1 MRVVLVVQSLI
12 IAGLIFYTLSL
23 QQQLE
28 RLQAVT
34 TLPQTT
40 QAEPQPVQVTEI
52 TQTAVAQDLPATSG
66 DNRAKAVQ
74 PNLPAAKTLTE
85 TEQPEE
91 EAAEPVATAQVSTD
105 AATDFGDQ
113 QIDFSWA
120 PEFSSQLGVMF
131 QQSEL
136 LHNLKVKDI
145 ECRHSLCRVQIYN
158 EDQDALRLGVS
169 IGSALEAS
177 GFTDHAYQ
185 FATQSEN
192 GVFTVY
198 VGRDKNS
205 IQLK

>member
-1 MRVVLVVQSLI
+1 MRTLLVVQSLM
-12 IAGLIFYTLSL
+12 IAGLIFYSLSL
-23 QQQLE
+23 QKQLE

-40 QAEPQPVQVTEI
+40 QAEPQPVQAIEVT
-52 TQTAVAQDLPATSG
+52 QVAVAQALPATSG
-66 DNRAKAVQ
+66 DDRAKAAQ

-85 TEQPEE
+85 TEQPEAV
-91 EAAEPVATAQVSTD
+91 AAEPGATAQVSTD

-120 PEFSSQLGVMF
+120 PEFSSQLSGMF

-136 LHNLKVKDI
+136 LQNLKVKDI
-145 ECRHSLCRVQIYN
+145 ECRHSLCRVQIYH